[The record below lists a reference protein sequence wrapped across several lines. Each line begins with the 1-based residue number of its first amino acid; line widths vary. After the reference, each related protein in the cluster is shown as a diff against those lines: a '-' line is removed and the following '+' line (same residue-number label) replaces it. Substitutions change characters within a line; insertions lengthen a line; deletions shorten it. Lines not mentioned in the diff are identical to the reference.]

1 MMIDLARRLFV
12 GIKISKALQVELDSP
27 ALGTKHYFDGNDNNE
42 SLQIII
48 VGEQKYIGR
57 YIDDGFPAADID
69 NVSRQLCTMVK
80 MITHGRRIEENDVQ
94 IYSS

>member
-1 MMIDLARRLFV
+1 MIDAVKRLFV

-27 ALGTKHYFDGNDNNE
+27 AEGTKHYFAGTGDEDA
-42 SLQIII
+42 LQIITL
-48 VGEQKYIGR
+48 GEQKLIGR
-57 YIDDGFPAADID
+57 YIDDGFPAADISD
-69 NVSRQLCTMVK
+69 VSRNLCTMVK